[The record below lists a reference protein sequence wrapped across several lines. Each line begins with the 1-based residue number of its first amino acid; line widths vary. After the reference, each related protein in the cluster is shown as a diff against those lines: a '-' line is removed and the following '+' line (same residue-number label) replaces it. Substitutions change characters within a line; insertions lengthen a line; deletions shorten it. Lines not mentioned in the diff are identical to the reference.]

1 MASVKKTTSLIHHP
15 YRAPVD
21 FEAPLTAVHKASTVF
36 FPSVEAMKSRDWK
49 DKSAYTYG
57 LHGTPTTFTLEER
70 LCAIEGGLHCL
81 LVPSG
86 LAAIAQVNLALL
98 AQGDEVLLPDN
109 VYGPS
114 KALAQGELQQWGIS
128 HRFYNPLDVGDLAA
142 KITSATRLVWL
153 EAPGSITMEFPDLV
167 SQVKLCRERGVLCAL
182 DNTWGAGLAF
192 NAFDLIPEQGPHS
205 LGVDLT
211 IHALT
216 KYPSGGGDVLMGSI
230 ISRDDDLAMRLKLS
244 HMRLGLMVGAND
256 AESVLR
262 SLPTMAMRY
271 RAQDLSARH
280 LARCCQEQPAV
291 LQVLHPCLP
300 GSPGHDH
307 WSRLCTTRAH
317 GDLNPLSEGT
327 EAPTGWAAALFSIVI
342 DPQYSTSQVDQF
354 CEALQFFRL
363 GYSWAGPVSL
373 VVPYE
378 LKSLRSVWPTWLRQ
392 GHVIRFSIGLEA
404 TVDLQHDLSQAFSAA
419 FLTIPRH

>member
-98 AQGDEVLLPDN
+98 ASGDELLLPDN

-114 KALAQGELQQWGIS
+114 KALAQGELRQWGIS
-128 HRFYNPLDVGDLAA
+128 HRCYNPLDVQDLAA
-142 KITSATRLVWL
+142 KISPATRLVWL
-153 EAPGSITMEFPDLV
+153 EAPGSITMEFPDLLAMV
-167 SQVKLCRERGVLCAL
+167 QLCRERGVCCAL

-192 NAFDLIPEQGPHS
+192 NAFDLTPDQGPHS
-205 LGVDLT
+205 LGVDIT
-211 IHALT
+211 VHALT

-230 ISRDDDLAMRLKLS
+230 ITRDNDLAMRMKLS

-256 AESVLR
+256 AETVLR
-262 SLPTMAMRY
+262 SLPSMAMRY

-280 LARCCQEQPAV
+280 LARWCQSQAAV
-291 LQVLHPCLP
+291 LQVLHPALP
-300 GSPGHDH
+300 DSPGHDH
-307 WSRLCTTRAH
+307 WLRVCTPSAT
-317 GDLNPLSEGT
+317 GDINPLNEDAS
-327 EAPTGWAAALFSIVI
+327 PSTGWAAALFSILI
-342 DPQYSTSQVDQF
+342 DPQYNVTQVHQF

-378 LKSLRSVWPTWLRQ
+378 LHNLRATWPDGIRQ
-392 GHVIRFSIGLEA
+392 GHVLRFSIGFE
-404 TVDLQHDLSQAFSAA
+404 TTQDLQLDLQQAFAMA
-419 FLTIPRH
+419 FTAQSH

>member
-86 LAAIAQVNLALL
+86 LAAIAQVNMALL
-98 AQGDEVLLPDN
+98 ASGDEVLLPDN

-114 KALAQGELQQWGIS
+114 KALAHGELRQWGIS
-128 HRFYNPLDVGDLAA
+128 HRCYNPMDVQDLAA
-142 KITSATRLVWL
+142 KISSATRLVWL
-153 EAPGSITMEFPDLV
+153 EAPGSITMEFPDLLALV
-167 SQVKLCRERGVLCAL
+167 QLCRERGVCCAL

-192 NAFDLIPEQGPHS
+192 NAFDLTPDQGPHS
-205 LGVDLT
+205 LGVDIT
-211 IHALT
+211 VHALT

-230 ISRDDDLAMRLKLS
+230 ITRDNDLAMRMKLS

-256 AESVLR
+256 AETVLR
-262 SLPTMAMRY
+262 SLPSMAMRY

-280 LARCCQEQPAV
+280 LARWCQSQAAV
-291 LQVLHPCLP
+291 MQVLHPALP
-300 GSPGHDH
+300 DSPGHDH
-307 WSRLCTTRAH
+307 WLRVCTPSAT
-317 GDLNPLSEGT
+317 GDVNPLNENAS
-327 EAPTGWAAALFSIVI
+327 PSTGWAAALFSIVI
-342 DPQYSTSQVDQF
+342 DPQFSLTQVHQF

-378 LKSLRSVWPTWLRQ
+378 LQKLRSSWPDGIRP
-392 GHVIRFSIGLEA
+392 GHVVRFSIGFEA
-404 TVDLQHDLSQAFSAA
+404 MQDLKLDLQQAFAMA
-419 FLTIPRH
+419 FTAQSH

>member
-98 AQGDEVLLPDN
+98 ASGDEVLLPDN

-114 KALAQGELQQWGIS
+114 KALAQGELRQWGIS
-128 HRFYNPLDVGDLAA
+128 HRCYNPLDVQDLAA
-142 KITSATRLVWL
+142 KISPATRLVWL
-153 EAPGSITMEFPDLV
+153 EAPGSITMEFPDLLA
-167 SQVKLCRERGVLCAL
+167 QVQLCRERGVCCAL

-192 NAFDLIPEQGPHS
+192 NAFDLTPDQGPHS
-205 LGVDLT
+205 LGVDIT
-211 IHALT
+211 VHALT

-230 ISRDDDLAMRLKLS
+230 ITRDNDLAMRMKLS

-256 AESVLR
+256 AETVLR
-262 SLPTMAMRY
+262 SLPSMSMRY

-280 LARCCQEQPAV
+280 LARWCQSQAAV
-291 LQVLHPCLP
+291 MQVLHPALP
-300 GSPGHDH
+300 DSPGHDH
-307 WSRLCTTRAH
+307 WLRVCTPSAT
-317 GDLNPLSEGT
+317 GFINPLNEDAS
-327 EAPTGWAAALFSIVI
+327 PSTGWAAALFSIVI
-342 DPQYSTSQVDQF
+342 DPQYNVTQVHQF

-378 LKSLRSVWPTWLRQ
+378 LHNLRATWPDGIRQ
-392 GHVIRFSIGLEA
+392 GHVLRFSIGFEA
-404 TVDLQHDLSQAFSAA
+404 TQDLQLDLQQAFAMA
-419 FLTIPRH
+419 FTAQSH

>member
-1 MASVKKTTSLIHHP
+1 MAIVKKTTSLIHHP

-21 FEAPLTAVHKASTVF
+21 FEAPQPAVHKASTIF
-36 FPSVEAMKSRDWK
+36 FPTVEAMKSRDWK

-86 LAAIAQVNLALL
+86 LAAIALVNLALL
-98 AQGDEVLLPDN
+98 AHGDEVLLPDN

-114 KALAQGELQQWGIS
+114 KALAKAELEHWGIS
-128 HRFYNPLDVGDLAA
+128 HRLYNPLDVQDLAA
-142 KITSATRLVWL
+142 KISPATRLVWL

-167 SQVKLCRERGVLCAL
+167 AQVQLCRERGVCCAL

-192 NAFDLIPEQGPHS
+192 NAFDLTPDQGPHS

-211 IHALT
+211 VHALT
-216 KYPSGGGDVLMGSI
+216 KYPSGGGDVMMGSVI
-230 ISRDDDLAMRLKLS
+230 TRDDALAMRLKLS

-256 AESVLR
+256 AETVLR
-262 SLPTMAMRY
+262 SLPSMAMRY
-271 RAQDLSARH
+271 RSQDISARH
-280 LARCCQEQPAV
+280 LARWCLAQPSV

-300 GSPGHDH
+300 DSPGHAH
-307 WSRLCTTRAH
+307 WLRVCSASAQ
-317 GDLNPLSEGT
+317 GMLNPLNED
-327 EAPTGWAAALFSIVI
+327 AQPDTGWAAALFSIVI
-342 DPQYSTSQVDQF
+342 DPHFSVTQVHQF
-354 CEALQFFRL
+354 CEALQLFRL

-378 LKSLRSVWPTWLRQ
+378 LQSLRASWPAWLRH
-392 GHVIRFSIGLEA
+392 GHVVRFSIGLEA
-404 TVDLQHDLSQAFSAA
+404 TVDLQNDLTQAFSEA
-419 FLTIPRH
+419 LPVSGH

>member
-1 MASVKKTTSLIHHP
+1 MASVKKNTALIHHP

-49 DKSAYTYG
+49 DKTAYTYG

-70 LCAIEGGLHCL
+70 LCAIEGGRHCL

-98 AQGDEVLLPDN
+98 SQGDEVLLPDN

-114 KALAQGELQQWGIS
+114 KALAKAELEHWGIT
-128 HRFYNPLDVGDLAA
+128 HRFYNPMDAQDLAA
-142 KITSATRLVWL
+142 NISPATRLVWL

-167 SQVKLCRERGVLCAL
+167 AQVQLCRQRGVCCAL

-192 NAFDLIPEQGPHS
+192 NAFDLTPEQGPHS
-205 LGVDLT
+205 LGVDIT
-211 IHALT
+211 VHALT
-216 KYPSGGGDVLMGSI
+216 KYPSGGGDVLMGSVI
-230 ISRDDDLAMRLKLS
+230 MRDDALAMRLKLS
-244 HMRLGLMVGAND
+244 HMRMGLMVGAND
-256 AESVLR
+256 AETVLR
-262 SLPTMAMRY
+262 ALPSMAMRY
-271 RAQDLSARH
+271 RAQDISARH
-280 LARCCQEQPAV
+280 LARWCQSQAAV
-291 LQVLHPCLP
+291 LQVLHPALP
-300 GSPGHDH
+300 DSPGHDH
-307 WSRLCTTRAH
+307 WLRVCTANGH
-317 GDLNPLSEGT
+317 GQSNPLNEDAQHPS
-327 EAPTGWAAALFSIVI
+327 GWAAALFSVVI
-342 DPQYSTSQVDQF
+342 DPQFSVHQVHQF

-378 LKSLRSVWPTWLRQ
+378 LASLRSAWPIGVRQ
-392 GHVIRFSIGLEA
+392 GHVVRFSIGLES
-404 TVDLQHDLSQAFSAA
+404 TVDLQHDLSQAFAVAFSAHA
-419 FLTIPRH
+419 P

>member
-98 AQGDEVLLPDN
+98 ASGDELLLPDN

-114 KALAQGELQQWGIS
+114 KALAQGELRQWGIS
-128 HRFYNPLDVGDLAA
+128 HRCYNPLDVQDLAA
-142 KITSATRLVWL
+142 KISPATRLVWL
-153 EAPGSITMEFPDLV
+153 EAPGSITMEFPDLLAMV
-167 SQVKLCRERGVLCAL
+167 QLCRERGVCCAL

-192 NAFDLIPEQGPHS
+192 NAFDLSPDQGPHS
-205 LGVDLT
+205 LGVDIT
-211 IHALT
+211 VHALT

-230 ISRDDDLAMRLKLS
+230 ITRDNDLAMRMKLS

-256 AESVLR
+256 AETVLR
-262 SLPTMAMRY
+262 SLPSMAMRY

-280 LARCCQEQPAV
+280 LARWCQSQAAV
-291 LQVLHPCLP
+291 LQVLHPALP
-300 GSPGHDH
+300 DSPGHDH
-307 WSRLCTTRAH
+307 WLRVCTPSAT
-317 GDLNPLSEGT
+317 GDINPLNEDAHLS
-327 EAPTGWAAALFSIVI
+327 TGWAAALFSIVI
-342 DPQYSTSQVDQF
+342 DPQFSVTQVHQF

-378 LKSLRSVWPTWLRQ
+378 LENLRSTWPDGIRQ
-392 GHVIRFSIGLEA
+392 GHVLRFSIGFEA
-404 TVDLQHDLSQAFSAA
+404 TQDLQLDLLQAFARGFTAQS
-419 FLTIPRH
+419 H

>member
-98 AQGDEVLLPDN
+98 ASGDEVLLPDN

-114 KALAQGELQQWGIS
+114 KALAQGELRQWGIS
-128 HRFYNPLDVGDLAA
+128 HRCYNPLDVQDLAA
-142 KITSATRLVWL
+142 KISPATRLVWL
-153 EAPGSITMEFPDLV
+153 EAPGSITMEFPDLLAMV
-167 SQVKLCRERGVLCAL
+167 QLCRERGVCCAL

-192 NAFDLIPEQGPHS
+192 NAFDLTPDQGPHS
-205 LGVDLT
+205 LGVDIT
-211 IHALT
+211 VHALT

-230 ISRDDDLAMRLKLS
+230 ITRDNDLAMRMKLS

-256 AESVLR
+256 AETVLR
-262 SLPTMAMRY
+262 SLPSMAMRY

-280 LARCCQEQPAV
+280 LARWCQSQAAV
-291 LQVLHPCLP
+291 LQVLHPALP
-300 GSPGHDH
+300 DSPGHDH
-307 WSRLCTTRAH
+307 WLRVCTPSAT
-317 GDLNPLSEGT
+317 GDINPLNEDAS
-327 EAPTGWAAALFSIVI
+327 PSTGWAAALFSIVI
-342 DPQYSTSQVDQF
+342 DPQYNVTQVHQF

-378 LKSLRSVWPTWLRQ
+378 LHNLRATWPDGIRQ
-392 GHVIRFSIGLEA
+392 GHVLRFSIGFEA
-404 TVDLQHDLSQAFSAA
+404 TQDLQLDLQQAFAMA
-419 FLTIPRH
+419 FTAQSH

>member
-21 FEAPLTAVHKASTVF
+21 FEAPLTAVPKASTVF

-86 LAAIAQVNLALL
+86 LAAIAQVDLALL
-98 AQGDEVLLPDN
+98 ASGDEVLLPDN

-114 KALAQGELQQWGIS
+114 KALAQGELRQWGIS
-128 HRFYNPLDVGDLAA
+128 HRCYNPLDVQDLAA
-142 KITSATRLVWL
+142 KISPATRLVWL
-153 EAPGSITMEFPDLV
+153 EAPGSITMEFPDLLA
-167 SQVKLCRERGVLCAL
+167 QVQLCRERGVCCAL

-192 NAFDLIPEQGPHS
+192 NAFDLTPDQGPHS
-205 LGVDLT
+205 LGVDIT
-211 IHALT
+211 VHALT

-230 ISRDDDLAMRLKLS
+230 ITRDNDLAMRMKLS

-256 AESVLR
+256 AETVLR
-262 SLPTMAMRY
+262 SLPSMAMRY

-280 LARCCQEQPAV
+280 LARWCQSQAAV
-291 LQVLHPCLP
+291 MQVLHPALP
-300 GSPGHDH
+300 DSPGHDH
-307 WSRLCTTRAH
+307 WLRVCTPSAT
-317 GDLNPLSEGT
+317 GDINPLNEDAS
-327 EAPTGWAAALFSIVI
+327 PSTGWAAALFSIVI
-342 DPQYSTSQVDQF
+342 DPQYSVTQVHQF
-354 CEALQFFRL
+354 CESLQFFRL

-378 LKSLRSVWPTWLRQ
+378 LQTLRNSWPDGIRP
-392 GHVIRFSIGLEA
+392 GHVVRFSIGFE
-404 TVDLQHDLSQAFSAA
+404 TTQDLQLDLQQAFAMA
-419 FLTIPRH
+419 FTAQSH

>member
-1 MASVKKTTSLIHHP
+1 VKKTTSLIHHP

-98 AQGDEVLLPDN
+98 ASGDEVLLPDN

-114 KALAQGELQQWGIS
+114 KALAHGELRQWGIT
-128 HRFYNPLDVGDLAA
+128 HRCYNPMDVQDLAA
-142 KITSATRLVWL
+142 KISPATRLVWL
-153 EAPGSITMEFPDLV
+153 EVPGSITMEFPDLLAL
-167 SQVKLCRERGVLCAL
+167 VKLCRERGVCCAL

-192 NAFDLIPEQGPHS
+192 NAFDLTPDQGPHS
-205 LGVDLT
+205 LGVDIT
-211 IHALT
+211 VHALT

-230 ISRDDDLAMRLKLS
+230 ITRDSDLAMRMKLS

-256 AESVLR
+256 AETVLR
-262 SLPTMAMRY
+262 SLPSMAMRY

-280 LARCCQEQPAV
+280 LARWCQQHNAV
-291 LQVLHPCLP
+291 LQVLHPALP
-300 GSPGHDH
+300 DSPGHDH
-307 WSRLCTTRAH
+307 WLRLCTPSAT
-317 GDLNPLSEGT
+317 GDINPLYEDAS
-327 EAPTGWAAALFSIVI
+327 PSTGWAAALFSIVI
-342 DPQYSTSQVDQF
+342 DPQFSVAQVHQF
-354 CEALQFFRL
+354 CDALTLFRL

-378 LKSLRSVWPTWLRQ
+378 LQTLRASWPDGVLQ
-392 GHVIRFSIGLEA
+392 GHVVRFSIGFED
-404 TVDLQHDLSQAFSAA
+404 TDDLQHDLQQAFSSV
-419 FLTIPRH
+419 LTQ

>member
-98 AQGDEVLLPDN
+98 ASGDEVLLPDN

-114 KALAQGELQQWGIS
+114 KALAQGELRQWGIS
-128 HRFYNPLDVGDLAA
+128 HRCYNPLDVQDLAA
-142 KITSATRLVWL
+142 KISPATRLVWL
-153 EAPGSITMEFPDLV
+153 EAPGSITMEFPDLLAMV
-167 SQVKLCRERGVLCAL
+167 QLCREHGVCCAL

-192 NAFDLIPEQGPHS
+192 NAFDLTPDQGPHS
-205 LGVDLT
+205 LGVDIT
-211 IHALT
+211 VHALT

-230 ISRDDDLAMRLKLS
+230 ITRDNDLAMRMKLS

-256 AESVLR
+256 AETVLR
-262 SLPTMAMRY
+262 SLPSMAMRY

-280 LARCCQEQPAV
+280 LARWCQSQAAV
-291 LQVLHPCLP
+291 LQVLHPALP
-300 GSPGHDH
+300 DSPGHDH
-307 WSRLCTTRAH
+307 WLRVCTPSAT
-317 GDLNPLSEGT
+317 GDINPLNEDAS
-327 EAPTGWAAALFSIVI
+327 PSTGWAAALFSIVI
-342 DPQYSTSQVDQF
+342 DPQYNVTQVHQF

-378 LKSLRSVWPTWLRQ
+378 LHNLRATWPDDIRQ
-392 GHVIRFSIGLEA
+392 GHVLRFSIGFEA
-404 TVDLQHDLSQAFSAA
+404 TQDLQLDLQQAFAMA
-419 FLTIPRH
+419 FTAQSH